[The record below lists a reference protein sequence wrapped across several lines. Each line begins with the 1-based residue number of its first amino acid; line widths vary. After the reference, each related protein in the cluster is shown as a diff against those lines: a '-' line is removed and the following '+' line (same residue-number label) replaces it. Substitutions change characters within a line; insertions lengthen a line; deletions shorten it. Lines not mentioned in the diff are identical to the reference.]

1 MHQVLDYFL
10 HNLSVRNIFFSVTM
24 ANHQSKGEFD
34 KKRKI
39 KKIYRKN
46 KETSYSA
53 GKSE

>member
-34 KKRKI
+34 KKLKEI
-39 KKIYRKN
+39 FSKN

>member
-34 KKRKI
+34 KKL
-39 KKIYRKN
+39 KKIYLKN

>member
-1 MHQVLDYFL
+1 MHQVLDYLL

-34 KKRKI
+34 KKL
-39 KKIYRKN
+39 KKIFSKN